1 LGNLKHRTELLDRL
15 DLKMIEATTNRAAR
29 NAMEQAHRERARVTL
44 AFWGWLFGVSDKNH
58 SRAR

>member
-1 LGNLKHRTELLDRL
+1 L